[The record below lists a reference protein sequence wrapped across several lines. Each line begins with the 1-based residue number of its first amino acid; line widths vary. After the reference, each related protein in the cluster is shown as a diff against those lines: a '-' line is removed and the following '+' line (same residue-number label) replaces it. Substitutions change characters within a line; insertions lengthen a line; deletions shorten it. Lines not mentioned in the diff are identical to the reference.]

1 MLQLADEHT
10 RRQRRTTAA
19 EPPLA
24 PRRPSYWQLA
34 RGFDPYFVR
43 ANADRVSHAIR
54 ARIDQHSYAPRNPAL
69 HLVPKPSGGLRE
81 VSVFQVAD
89 NAVSRQVF
97 KALMLKNRNKLSSRA
112 YAYRDDV
119 DAHDA
124 VQYLASELRDRRRV
138 FVAEYDFSNY
148 FESISHDHIR
158 RTLTDRRFLLT
169 TREEAVIEG
178 FLRAGPPRQPN
189 LYVETGGAERTIG
202 IPQGT
207 SISLFLANVAAWDL
221 DRALERLGVS
231 FARYADDTLIWSSD
245 YGQVCEAVQ
254 NLHDL
259 ADRIGA
265 NVNLKKSG
273 GVRLLVPKGAPAEFS
288 STSSVD
294 YLGHCFRLDNVAIK
308 ESLIKK
314 IKMRVQKL
322 TYYNLVRAPKLGVQD
337 LSRLGRVDKDYVT
350 FIWQL
355 RRYMYGDVS
364 ERAIRRFGV
373 RGVPAKRFRGVM
385 SYFPFVDARDQLEEL
400 DRWLVSQTFLALK
413 RREHLLRAAGVSSL
427 PDPHGLRCDQLAR
440 FTRRSATT
448 GGVLDLRIPSFRRMQ
463 ELVAGGARIHG
474 ASKVARSPDYGYE

>member
-1 MLQLADEHT
+1 MIISGA
-10 RRQRRTTAA
+10 
-19 EPPLA
+19 
-24 PRRPSYWQLA
+24 
-34 RGFDPYFVR
+34 
-43 ANADRVSHAIR
+43 
-54 ARIDQHSYAPRNPAL
+54 HSPT
-69 HLVPKPSGGLRE
+69 G
-81 VSVFQVAD
+81 D
-89 NAVSRQVF
+89 
-97 KALMLKNRNKLSSRA
+97 
-112 YAYRDDV
+112 
-119 DAHDA
+119 
-124 VQYLASELRDRRRV
+124 
-138 FVAEYDFSNY
+138 
-148 FESISHDHIR
+148 
-158 RTLTDRRFLLT
+158 FLLT

-207 SISLFLANVAAWDL
+207 SVSLFLANVAAWDL

-259 ADRIGA
+259 AERIGA

-314 IKMRVQKL
+314 IKTRVQKL
-322 TYYNLVRAPKLGVQD
+322 IYYNLVRAPKLGVQD

-350 FIWQL
+350 LIWQL

-364 ERAIRRFGV
+364 ERAIRRFAV
-373 RGVPAKRFRGVM
+373 RGVPAKR
-385 SYFPFVDARDQLEEL
+385 
-400 DRWLVSQTFLALK
+400 
-413 RREHLLRAAGVSSL
+413 LRASTKGKYDIT
-427 PDPHGLRCDQLAR
+427 PRK
-440 FTRRSATT
+440 AT
-448 GGVLDLRIPSFRRMQ
+448 
-463 ELVAGGARIHG
+463 G
-474 ASKVARSPDYGYE
+474 ASTEGRRGELSA